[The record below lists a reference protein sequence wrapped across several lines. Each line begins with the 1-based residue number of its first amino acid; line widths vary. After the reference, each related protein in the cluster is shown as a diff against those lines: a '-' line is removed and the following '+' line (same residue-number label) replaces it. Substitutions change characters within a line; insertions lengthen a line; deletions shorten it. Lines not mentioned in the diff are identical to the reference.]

1 VLRCVVGKFVFGEVS
16 VVVVVDVVDDDD
28 VSPGLIS
35 VVTGGTVL
43 VMVSVVVVADV
54 RLNELELPGST

>member
-1 VLRCVVGKFVFGEVS
+1 MVGKFVFGEVS
-16 VVVVVDVVDDDD
+16 VVVVVVVVVVVDD
-28 VSPGLIS
+28 VSPGFSS

-43 VMVSVVVVADV
+43 VMVSLVVVADV